1 MAEGLIERSVTD
13 QLTGGPIP
21 DQFAEGSMAE
31 DLVRG
36 AVAAGMESP
45 FRETILEGVEQ
56 GEAMPMKPERRIVP
70 AFAVMGISFALG
82 YVLGRRA
89 ARASGW

>member
-1 MAEGLIERSVTD
+1 MAEQS
-13 QLTGGPIP
+13 
-21 DQFAEGSMAE
+21 AEGSMAE
-31 DLVRG
+31 RLAEGSTTESIVRE

-45 FRETILEGVEQ
+45 LRETILEGVER
-56 GEAMPMKPERRIVP
+56 GEGVPMKPERRLVP
-70 AFAVMGISFALG
+70 ALAVVGISFALG